1 MRVLEYDVLVVGAG
15 PSGSSAAR
23 YAAQSGA
30 RTLMIE
36 KRQEIGSPV
45 RCGEGLSKSVLEE
58 VKIPQSKRWVANEV
72 AGARI
77 FSPNGAC
84 MKIKA
89 EQAGNEVG
97 IVLER
102 DAFDKSLAELAVRAG
117 TDLLVKTS
125 ATGILRSNG
134 HVEGVRAVCQGEPV
148 EIRAK
153 VTIGADGFESQI
165 GRWAGLNTGLKARD
179 VDATLQYRLAN
190 IECDTAFCDFYLG
203 NEVAPGGYV
212 WVFPKDDGLANVGIG
227 VQLSQM
233 RQKADTRWYLDKFI
247 AEHPELAKG
256 RPLDMVCGAV
266 STSKPLAKTTTG
278 GLMLVGDAA
287 RMIDPITGG
296 GIANGCIAGMFAGQT
311 AAEAVEAG
319 DASDAFLQR
328 YERAWRL
335 RLERTLTRNW
345 MAKEKFGKLSDETL
359 NKVIETLSVVDM
371 EEITTLNLLKA
382 IQSKHPELLQELAE
396 LMAA

>member
-1 MRVLEYDVLVVGAG
+1 MRTLEYDVLVVGAG

-23 YAAQSGA
+23 YAAQGGA

-45 RCGEGLSKSVLEE
+45 RCGEGLSKSVLDE
-58 VKIPQSKRWVANEV
+58 VKIPRSNKWVANEV

-84 MKIKA
+84 MKLRA

-102 DAFDKSLAELAVRAG
+102 DAFDKALAELAVRAG

-125 ATGILRSNG
+125 ATSILKSNG
-134 HVEGVRAVCQGEPV
+134 HVEGVRAVVQGEPV
-148 EIRAK
+148 EIRARL
-153 VTIGADGFESQI
+153 TIGADGFESQI
-165 GRWAGLNTGLKARD
+165 GRWAGLNTLLKTRD

-190 IECDTAFCDFYLG
+190 IECDADFCDFYLG

-212 WVFPKDDGLANVGIG
+212 WVFPKGEDVANVGIG
-227 VQLSQM
+227 VQLSQT
-233 RQKADTRWYLDKFI
+233 RQKADTRYYLDRFI
-247 AEHPELAKG
+247 AEHPGIARG

-266 STSKPLAKTTTG
+266 STCKPLSKTVTD

-296 GIANGCIAGMFAGQT
+296 GIANGCLAGMFAGQV
-311 AAEAVEAG
+311 ANEALQAG
-319 DASDAFLQR
+319 DFSGAFLQR
-328 YERAWRL
+328 YEKAWRS
-335 RLERTLTRNW
+335 RLERLLTRNW
-345 MAKEKFGKLSDETL
+345 MAKEKFGKLSDDTL
-359 NKVIETLSVVDM
+359 NKVIETLSEVHMD
-371 EEITTLNLLKA
+371 EINTLNLLKA
-382 IQSKHPELLQELAE
+382 VQSKHPELLRELNE